1 MKSLTSSGVLNRQPY
16 LLRFAR
22 MDDYNYG
29 KILSN
34 GRDLEKKNML
44 DPIAIVRGS
53 NPEEKPAPKTMVRFC
68 RGAPVLVTGDITGNI
83 NVYRLNRDE
92 DNLDNSY
99 QTDKLQKLVYPNGYK
114 LGNAVEEPQ
123 NEEKE

>member
-1 MKSLTSSGVLNRQPY
+1 MRSLISSGILNRLRY
-16 LLRFAR
+16 LLQFAR
-22 MDDYNYG
+22 MEDYNYG
-29 KILSN
+29 NILIYD
-34 GRDLEKKNML
+34 RDLEKKNML

-92 DNLDNSY
+92 DNLDSSY
-99 QTDKLQKLVYPNGYK
+99 QT
-114 LGNAVEEPQ
+114 
-123 NEEKE
+123 